1 MMVIAAS
8 LLHGGRVARVG
19 RGLGQR
25 FRLGLVRV
33 VGDGGCFLSKS
44 TCTALTPATFSSD
57 FLTVIGHSGQVMFW
71 TASVTV
77 FDEAASAANGKATSR
92 AMSNLRMANSFQ

>member
-1 MMVIAAS
+1 MAARDTS
-8 LLHGGRVARVG
+8 VG
-19 RGLGQR
+19 
-25 FRLGLVRV
+25 
-33 VGDGGCFLSKS
+33 S
-44 TCTALTPATFSSD
+44 TPCTALTPAIFSND

-77 FDEAASAANGKATSR
+77 FDGAASAANGKATSR